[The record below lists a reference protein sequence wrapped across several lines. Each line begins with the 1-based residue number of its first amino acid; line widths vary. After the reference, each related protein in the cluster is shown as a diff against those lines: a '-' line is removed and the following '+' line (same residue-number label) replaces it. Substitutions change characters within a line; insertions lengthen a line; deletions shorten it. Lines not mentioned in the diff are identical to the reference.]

1 MQSVRELERL
11 HQLHLLIEKECTGT
25 PAQLARRMQISKRSV
40 HRLLEKLKDLDAVI
54 CFNRKRNTYYYF
66 ERFELEV
73 SIKVKAISKN
83 NTVKLYGGTFF
94 DKKHFPASLWQ

>member
-1 MQSVRELERL
+1 MSFCR
-11 HQLHLLIEKECTGT
+11 
-25 PAQLARRMQISKRSV
+25 PF
-40 HRLLEKLKDLDAVI
+40 RLLKIKQHNFKDFDLACSAI
-54 CFNRKRNTYYYF
+54 SAIYLNRNLNLYYYF
-66 ERFELEV
+66 ERIELEV